1 MERHLGWRSYAY
13 LVRWSG
19 ESLVAG
25 RGPAPKGNAVR
36 RNKESQIRDVVK
48 YDGAIRGFELP
59 DATEVLPPAFERDA
73 DGAWIPV
80 EQTAWHPMTVRMW
93 EAFRSSPMAV
103 AMATE
108 VDWAYLLDTML
119 MHHSMWTKGSFDMAA
134 EVRQRLA
141 KFGATNEDR
150 LRLRMEVE
158 IPEEY
163 PVGPDGRGLS
173 LWRRSIL
180 RGGSV

>member
-1 MERHLGWRSYAY
+1 M
-13 LVRWSG
+13 
-19 ESLVAG
+19 AG
-25 RGPAPKGNAVR
+25 RGPAPKQNAQR
-36 RNKESQIRDVVK
+36 RNKENKVRSVVK

-59 DATEVLPPAFERDA
+59 DAREVLPPAYERDA
-73 DGAWIPV
+73 DGAWVPV
-80 EQTAWHPMTVRMW
+80 EQNEWHPMTVRMW
-93 EAFRSSPMAV
+93 ESFRSSPMAV

-150 LRLRMEVE
+150 MRLRMEVE
-158 IPEEY
+158 VPEQY
-163 PVGPDGRGLS
+163 PVGESGRQGAVVSIDEGRRKRLS
-173 LWRRSIL
+173 E
-180 RGGSV
+180 G